1 MTSKGGSITPSVGA
15 TRRCVL
21 CQWTGWG
28 PMVCTRASVPDQLSY
43 WRRKFALRGH
53 GLGSQVAPRAPDPR
67 IAGPPPGG
75 ARRCRRH
82 RSPARIRPGSAAGGR
97 RGLIMMAVMDGS
109 GIQRVYLAYGATDM
123 RQSIDGLAAMVQ
135 ASFRLDPFAPAVF
148 VFGNRQR
155 RCYYSGCLH

>member
-1 MTSKGGSITPSVGA
+1 
-15 TRRCVL
+15 
-21 CQWTGWG
+21 
-28 PMVCTRASVPDQLSY
+28 
-43 WRRKFALRGH
+43 
-53 GLGSQVAPRAPDPR
+53 
-67 IAGPPPGG
+67 
-75 ARRCRRH
+75 
-82 RSPARIRPGSAAGGR
+82 
-97 RGLIMMAVMDGS
+97 MMAVMDGS